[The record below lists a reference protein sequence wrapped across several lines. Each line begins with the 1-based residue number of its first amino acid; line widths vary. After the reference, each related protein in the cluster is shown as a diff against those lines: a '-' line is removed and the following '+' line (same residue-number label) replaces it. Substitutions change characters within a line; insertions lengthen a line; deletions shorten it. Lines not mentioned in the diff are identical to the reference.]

1 MLAELSNRVS
11 NEELSL
17 KLINMLVEELPFLE
31 MQVQK
36 QIDIKMKIE

>member
-31 MQVQK
+31 MQV
-36 QIDIKMKIE
+36 